1 MYKALASASPFL
13 TAEGDETPSKN
24 CLILMS
30 AVSECFLWIASERST
45 SQKTEPTIDHF
56 VENTAPS
63 KVAPNFTISLQI
75 KAGCYY
81 PLF

>member
-1 MYKALASASPFL
+1 
-13 TAEGDETPSKN
+13 
-24 CLILMS
+24 MS

-63 KVAPNFTISLQI
+63 KVAPNFMISLQI